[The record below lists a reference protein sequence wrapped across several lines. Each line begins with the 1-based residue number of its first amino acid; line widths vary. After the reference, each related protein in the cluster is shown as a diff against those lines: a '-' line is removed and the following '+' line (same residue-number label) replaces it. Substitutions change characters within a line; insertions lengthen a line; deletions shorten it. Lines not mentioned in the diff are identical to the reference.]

1 MEDSAALKAAARALL
16 TFAQSVT
23 ATMAAEGDSGMSGAD
38 KDINEI
44 RDDIRALSGGEAVQP
59 RKEAEM
65 PRVRYKAWLLV
76 LPAALFAFLLYVAL
90 SRWLGLPTET
100 LGDFAMLMS
109 LLLMPDFV
117 GESRPANR
125 RHWATL
131 AAAVLVAALAAAVT
145 AVGVVWLLARAAP
158 DFTGGFL
165 AVLAI
170 LGIGLD
176 QRR

>member
-1 MEDSAALKAAARALL
+1 
-16 TFAQSVT
+16 
-23 ATMAAEGDSGMSGAD
+23 
-38 KDINEI
+38 
-44 RDDIRALSGGEAVQP
+44 
-59 RKEAEM
+59 M

-170 LGIGLD
+170 LFTCSGAILLTLWAAHRLTRADNLIFPRSRGKEEEGVG
-176 QRR
+176 